1 MRTEISKINYN
12 SKPNTMLETLLHGC
26 KIGEPNYMEEIL
38 YQCKG
43 YTNKNELM
51 EKGKQWANKNGYDRL
66 RITER
71 NLMEKPDFTKTINTR
86 IIQNLIQ

>member
-1 MRTEISKINYN
+1 MQAYRIQLQININ
-12 SKPNTMLETLLHGC
+12 NNIMIETLLYGC
-26 KIGEPNYMEEIL
+26 KVNEPKHMEEIL

-66 RITER
+66 RITEI
-71 NLMEKPDFTKTINTR
+71 NLMEKPDFTKTIN
-86 IIQNLIQ
+86 I